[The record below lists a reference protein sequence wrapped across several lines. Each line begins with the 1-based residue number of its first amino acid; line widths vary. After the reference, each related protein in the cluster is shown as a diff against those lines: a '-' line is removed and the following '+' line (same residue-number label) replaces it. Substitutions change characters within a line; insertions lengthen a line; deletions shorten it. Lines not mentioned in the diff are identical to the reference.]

1 MRQEDPGDCA
11 YIIESGQVEILI
23 EKDNGL
29 VQSLGTRSA
38 GSLIGEMALI
48 DQKPRTATIKA
59 LEDCNLLEISAQDF
73 NRRLTQSDPVVR
85 LMMEVIITR
94 YRDMLKKAHIV
105 TPSGKFNKSEALE
118 KSFLEKSHAV
128 DSIRMEKELREAFF
142 NGELFLNYQPIFDI
156 ETNKTLGFEA
166 LIRWKHPE
174 KGFISPQE
182 FIPLAEESRLILEIS
197 RWVLQSACKTLNEI
211 RSTFPNEDFFMSVN
225 FSSLDLADSSFD
237 GHFMRIV
244 KEENLEPSQ
253 IHLEITESLLID
265 EPDKARTTLE
275 KCQRN
280 GISISIDDFG
290 TGYSSLSYL
299 HYFPINIIKI
309 DRSFIGTMMEDTT
322 VAEIVRSIVNLAHN
336 MNAKIIAEGIETK
349 EQQNILSEL
358 KCQAGQGYYYS
369 KPLNKEDLLS
379 FLADKIQ
386 NR

>member
-1 MRQEDPGDCA
+1 MRQGDPGDCA
-11 YIIESGQVEILI
+11 YIIDSGQVEILI

-48 DQKPRTATIKA
+48 DQEPRTATIKA
-59 LEDCNLLEISAQDF
+59 LEDCNLLEITAQDF
-73 NRRLTQSDPVVR
+73 NRRLNQSDPVVR

-118 KSFLEKSHAV
+118 KSFLDKSRAV
-128 DSIRMEKELREAFF
+128 DSIRMEKELKKAFT

-156 ETNKTLGFEA
+156 ATNKTLGFEA
-166 LIRWKHPE
+166 LIRWNHPE
-174 KGFISPQE
+174 KGLISPQE

-197 RWVLQSACKTLNEI
+197 RWVLQSACKTLKEI
-211 RSTFPNEDFFMSVN
+211 RSTFPSEDFFMSVN
-225 FSSLDLADSSFD
+225 FSSLDLTDSSFD
-237 GHFMRIV
+237 SHFMRIV
-244 KEENLEPSQ
+244 QEEDIEPSM

-265 EPDKARTTLE
+265 EPDKARATLE
-275 KCQRN
+275 KCQKN

-336 MNAKIIAEGIETK
+336 MDAKIIAEGIETK
-349 EQQNILSEL
+349 EQQDTLAEL

-369 KPLNKEDLLS
+369 KPLNKDNLLP